1 MSMFKLILFYELGE
15 MIDDGNR
22 WRGNAGENA
31 KLSNLYIFT
40 SLTIIQKL
48 YACTLLHTELWIIS
62 IKQDEAV
69 PVVQIKLMRNKYRV
83 GWLVP
88 CAK

>member
-1 MSMFKLILFYELGE
+1 MMA
-15 MIDDGNR
+15 IDGVAMQEKMLNFQT
-22 WRGNAGENA
+22 
-31 KLSNLYIFT
+31 LYIFT

>member
-1 MSMFKLILFYELGE
+1 MMA
-15 MIDDGNR
+15 IDGVAMQEKMLNFQT
-22 WRGNAGENA
+22 
-31 KLSNLYIFT
+31 LYIFT

-69 PVVQIKLMRNKYRV
+69 PVVQIELMRNKYRV